1 MSWDVNKYTSLYVLS
16 IVCQRCCSWNHSSK
30 FSIKSVALPSH
41 NLFFSKILSS
51 VGARKNRAH
60 KLFFISIF
68 IRRKGHSLEKWLN
81 GFFFVI
87 KRAIFVVENHHT
99 IKLILQINRSNT
111 VIWTTEWK
119 EATITK
125 HPISFATKSQNISL
139 TLCPLFRKRWDLEG
153 GSGLARDVLN
163 F

>member
-1 MSWDVNKYTSLYVLS
+1 MSISTHPYTYSVLS
-16 IVCQRCCSWNHSSK
+16 ARD
-30 FSIKSVALPSH
+30 VALEITLKIQHKICSPTFPQP
-41 NLFFSKILSS
+41 FFLQDPFFCRRQKKIEHINYFLL
-51 VGARKNRAH
+51 VFLLGGKGIVWKND
-60 KLFFISIF
+60 
-68 IRRKGHSLEKWLN
+68 WT